1 MNARRY
7 QCVKPLY
14 NNDFNVF
21 YKQIADKRNEIGRLD
36 VFWCSNALKDGFKLR
51 SLLYKFVFGYFDDN
65 YN

>member
-1 MNARRY
+1 MRY
-7 QCVKPLY
+7 PLY
-14 NNDFNVF
+14 INDLNVF